1 MNHKI
6 FFTFDASGKYK
17 YMYIIGPTLILM
29 YMYTTKR
36 YERNEK
42 NDSNETRQGKTR
54 QDKTMHSNSNRAP
67 CLTANYQD
75 KRKRK
80 K

>member
-42 NDSNETRQGKTR
+42 NDSNETRPCILILIEHPASLPTIKIKGNGK
-54 QDKTMHSNSNRAP
+54 S
-67 CLTANYQD
+67 
-75 KRKRK
+75 K
-80 K
+80 KSGLIY